1 MGIWLSRDLFPPNP
15 PAGMIRLEEQTM
27 NGLNDAYVESVIKK
41 AISGKLTTGQAAA
54 KLGVTKQYV
63 NKLKRAYA

>member
-1 MGIWLSRDLFPPNP
+1 
-15 PAGMIRLEEQTM
+15 M

-41 AISGKLTTGQAAA
+41 AIDGTFTTRDASA

-63 NKLKRAYA
+63 SSNYPMPSLIVF